1 MTGLTR
7 ILHGPHIPQM
17 DYIMTNFVHTI
28 KFTILMFCVNDN
40 VHFCTLYIRPTME
53 KLTTRNFFMK
63 FVHWVW
69 IDAEFSVEFDGQIA
83 SL

>member
-28 KFTILMFCVNDN
+28 IFTILMFCVNDI
-40 VHFCTLYIRPTME
+40 VHFVRCICDPLW
-53 KLTTRNFFMK
+53 KN
-63 FVHWVW
+63 
-69 IDAEFSVEFDGQIA
+69 
-83 SL
+83 